1 MAQDNPGKQDDKG
14 GQGVAAGRAA
24 SIEFPAIAIG
34 PVEHVL
40 GFNSDEQIS
49 LQGFPA
55 NPFFT
60 VKGVITDLHAD
71 HLPGT
76 SVETAFPLDP
86 ALLGTVTQ
94 WPDPQSQPFNQPPVD
109 NKNTT
114 SIGYSKQ
121 SHNFGNNNTIVAVGP
136 SLPKLTLLKNGGAQ
150 FWVST
155 AGVISQGTGKFEGAR
170 GEACFSGSAYF
181 PKWPSDQPSQI
192 KILQAGF
199 SVRVCRF
206 IKYTLKQ
213 DLA

>member
-94 WPDPQSQPFNQPPVD
+94 WPDPQSQPFNQPPVE
-109 NKNTT
+109 
-114 SIGYSKQ
+114 
-121 SHNFGNNNTIVAVGP
+121 NNNTIVAVGP